1 MADTLTFFDPVRPQL
16 LATVAGQAGGREAGR
31 LKGRLDLTLTDAAG
45 GPAVTGGAPFA
56 LLAAAD
62 VAGLRA
68 GAVLRVLPPRD
79 SRDAETTKA
88 VHVDFADQDFPWRYS
103 PAAPAATGRLKP
115 WLVLLVGKADAL
127 QVGGGVATRLDDSV
141 LREHP
146 LDRSHLWAHAQ
157 DDGRRPISRL
167 LSPCVLAEFSEYV
180 AAVVPA
186 FNDAGDPAWTVSTPP
201 PGGTATVTMQFGP
214 GGTLRV
220 FDWWR
225 FWTGEKG
232 DFETL
237 AEALRVR
244 KTGGTGTV
252 SLRYRRPV
260 AGVDVTLQLRGAITA
275 LAADPDQ
282 AADVAAARADL
293 DRLNDPLPDTALDR
307 HLGLP
312 AYGRPWVADPDSA
325 AWSKALNEDPRYR
338 ATAGLGTRLGVEAQ
352 DELMDAAVAQA
363 GALDAAAGR
372 VRNLALGLE
381 AAGRLWGRRLPSD
394 PVRRLAVFGPAL
406 GRLPAD
412 GGGTV
417 LDRVTGAGR
426 TLPPAAFSSAAARI
440 LRGRTARAR
449 HLAAPVRRADA
460 LALAN
465 APLPPVGRGL
475 AGLPHADDVARLAGE
490 KPLEVKLGLA
500 GGDLPPELR
509 DLVERFAGRRVDAA
523 FVADLTAALR
533 ALGHDCGPGPA
544 QALGD
549 ANVGVAEREML
560 VRAVRRCVASRARPN
575 VEGGQ
580 DILDAGIDGSPLP
593 DPDPERPVDLG
604 ALGTAVAGAIDP
616 TADTAPAL
624 GRVRATIQAG
634 VPVMLRPLELPLGLD
649 FPTWQLVNKRHPD
662 WLLPGASGIPGDS
675 ILSLKTNPTFT
686 DAFLVGL
693 NAQFLAEMRWR
704 GLAAR
709 RTFTPLRMFWGYVN
723 HATGRREADI
733 LPISTWADKPAAG
746 LGDLSH
752 QAVKPGDATGKE
764 DLVLLFK
771 TDLFRRYP
779 ATLVYLVK
787 PGPAAAAAQALAVAG
802 NPTATAPEVQKLL
815 SEPPDFSANAADRGK
830 RACLGPI
837 FMGTLAADLVFFA
850 FDVAPATLDEY
861 WLVIDEPP
869 ADLRFRN
876 PDKPG
881 AVENPAAVIR
891 TSAAAFAKTTI
902 DRPTRVAISGRYLE
916 ERGLS

>member
-1 MADTLTFFDPVRPQL
+1 MADALTFFDPVRPQL
-16 LATVAGQAGGREAGR
+16 LATVAGQAGGREGGR

-45 GPAVTGGAPFA
+45 GASVTGGAPFA

-68 GAVLRVLPPRD
+68 GAVVRVLPPRD
-79 SRDAETTKA
+79 SHDAETTKA
-88 VHVDFADQDFPWRYS
+88 VHVDFADPDFPWRYT
-103 PAAPAATGRLKP
+103 PVAPDATGRLKP
-115 WLVLLVGKADAL
+115 WLVVIVGKADAL
-127 QVGGGVATRLDDSV
+127 QVGGGVATRLADSV
-141 LREHP
+141 LIEHR

-157 DDGRRPISRL
+157 DDNRRPISRL

-186 FNDAGDPAWTVSTPP
+186 FNDAGDPAWLV
-201 PGGTATVTMQFGP
+201 GNDGTVTKQFGP
-214 GGTLRV
+214 GGPGGPLRV

-260 AGVDVTLQLRGAITA
+260 AGVDVALQLRGAITA
-275 LAADPDQ
+275 LAAEPDQ
-282 AADVAAARADL
+282 PAAVAAARADL
-293 DRLNDPLPDTALDR
+293 DRLNDPVPDTALDR

-312 AYGRPWVADPDSA
+312 AYGRPWVADADAA
-325 AWSKALNEDPRYR
+325 AWSKALNDDPRYR

-372 VRNLALGLE
+372 VRDLALGLE
-381 AAGRLWGRRLPSD
+381 AAGRLWGRRLPAD

-406 GRLPAD
+406 GRLPAA

-417 LDRVTGAGR
+417 LDRVTGPDR
-426 TLPPAAFSSAAARI
+426 TLPPAAFSSAAARV
-440 LRGRTARAR
+440 LRGGTARAR
-449 HLAAPVRRADA
+449 HSAAPVRRADA
-460 LALAN
+460 LGLAN
-465 APLPPVGRGL
+465 AALPPVGRRL
-475 AGLPHADDVARLAGE
+475 AGLPHADDVARLAGD

-509 DLVERFAGRRVDAA
+509 DLVEKFAGRRVDAA
-523 FVADLTAALR
+523 FVADFTAALR

-544 QALGD
+544 QTLRD
-549 ANVGVAEREML
+549 ANVGVAERDVL

-593 DPDPERPVDLG
+593 DPDTERPVDLG
-604 ALGTAVAGAIDP
+604 GLGTAVAGAIDP

-624 GRVRATIQAG
+624 GRVRATINTAE
-634 VPVMLRPLELPLGLD
+634 PVTLRPLELPLGLD

-662 WLLPGASGIPGDS
+662 WLLPGGSGIPGDS

-733 LPISTWADKPAAG
+733 LPISAWADTPAGG

-752 QAVKPGDATGKE
+752 QAVKPGDVTGKE

-787 PGPAAAAAQALAVAG
+787 PDPAAAAAQALAVAG
-802 NPTATAPEVQKLL
+802 NPTATAPEVEALL
-815 SEPPDFSANAADRGK
+815 KESPDFSANAADRAK
-830 RACLGPI
+830 RTCLGPI

-881 AVENPAAVIR
+881 AVETPAAVIR
-891 TSAAAFAKTTI
+891 TSAAAFATTTI